1 MTISLNDNYK
11 DLLRAIFNVDEKET
25 KSVICV
31 YDTKDYDKLVAIFSS
46 SSTCGEFFNTNR
58 RVIDSAVCRKSLRN
72 NRFRLERVEL

>member
-1 MTISLNDNYK
+1 MTIFLSDNYK

-31 YDTKDYDKLVAIFSS
+31 YDTKDYEKLVAIFSS

-58 RVIDSAVCRKSLRN
+58 KVIDCDVCRKKLKYG
-72 NRFRLERVEL
+72 RFRLERVK